1 MTDKDEI
8 GASLFSRTLDI
19 MENDPLEEI
28 FALNMGDF
36 VSEYLISED
45 LAKKIGKSA
54 KDKTARLKSLPYLS
68 RLRATQKGFHIQA
81 FLPISDLCRYKGT

>member
-1 MTDKDEI
+1 MTDKEEM

-19 MENDPLEEI
+19 MENDPLEEF

-45 LAKKIGKSA
+45 LAKKKRKNA
-54 KDKTARLKSLPYLS
+54 KDKTEKLKSQLNKIL
-68 RLRATQKGFHIQA
+68 L
-81 FLPISDLCRYKGT
+81 FLKKNAK

>member
-1 MTDKDEI
+1 MTDKEEM

-19 MENDPLEEI
+19 MENDPLEEF

-45 LAKKIGKSA
+45 LANKIGKNA
-54 KDKTARLKSLPYLS
+54 K
-68 RLRATQKGFHIQA
+68 HISM
-81 FLPISDLCRYKGT
+81 LLN

>member
-1 MTDKDEI
+1 MTDKEEM

-36 VSEYLISED
+36 VSEFLISDILWIIHFAYWD
-45 LAKKIGKSA
+45 LA
-54 KDKTARLKSLPYLS
+54 LKMSMLYTILLQKL
-68 RLRATQKGFHIQA
+68 LRK
-81 FLPISDLCRYKGT
+81 FLMLTHAIYI